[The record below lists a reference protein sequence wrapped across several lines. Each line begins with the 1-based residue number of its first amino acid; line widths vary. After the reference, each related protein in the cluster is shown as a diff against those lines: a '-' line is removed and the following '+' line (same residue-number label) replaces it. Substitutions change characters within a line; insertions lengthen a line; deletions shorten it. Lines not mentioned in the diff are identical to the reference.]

1 MPLESLLLKTIWRQE
16 QISRESSKDMI
27 VSRDFGYKW
36 DCMGISDK
44 VMI

>member
-1 MPLESLLLKTIWRQE
+1 MPLESSLPNTIWRLE
-16 QISRESSKDMI
+16 QISRESSEDTI

-36 DCMGISDK
+36 DCMRTSDK